1 MWFDLCSSEPGFDNA
16 ATYRDEVAATM
27 TPEQVN
33 QAKLMVQAFAP
44 KRSN

>member
-1 MWFDLCSSEPGFDNA
+1 LCSSEPGFDNA
-16 ATYRDEVAATM
+16 AQYRDEVAKTM
-27 TPEQVN
+27 TPEQVS